1 MTSHAATPQ
10 GTRDPLAWEHVGVSS
25 KHGQHRHPLPD
36 EPTSPE
42 PVGGGDEHPP
52 GYPFEW
58 EADVVLSDGSV
69 AHVRPIRPSDDERI
83 RVFHAGQS
91 EESIYLRF
99 FAPLRELSD
108 RDVQRF
114 TVVDYDERV
123 ALVVMH
129 RDLIIGIGRYD
140 KIDDTRAEVAFNVSD
155 AFQGKGIGSILLE
168 HLALVGLDGGV
179 TRFVAEVLPQNRRM
193 INVFKEAG
201 YNVKHRLEDGVISLS
216 FDISPTATS
225 TAVRYAREHRS
236 EAISVGGILTPRS
249 VAVVGAS
256 RREFSIG
263 HTFLKNLVEGGF
275 TGQVYAVNPN
285 AKRVMG
291 LKSYRTLA
299 DVPGLVDLVVVTV
312 AAPDVIN
319 LVDECA
325 AKGARAIVVP
335 SAHFAE
341 DGEQGWKLQ
350 TKLRK
355 KARRAGLRVIGP
367 NSFGIINN
375 HPDVRLNAS
384 LAPQLPP
391 RGSFGLFAQSG
402 ALGIAVL
409 ASAARRGLG
418 VSVFASAGNRVD
430 LSGNDLM
437 QYWIEDASTDAV
449 GLYVES
455 IGNPRKF
462 VRIARSLA
470 AIKPVIVVKSAGSRL
485 GSAPGHLTRK
495 MSVGTEAFDALL
507 RQSGVIRTENIHQLF
522 DVAQLVVHQELP
534 AGDRVAVV
542 TNSDALGSLTTQAA
556 QSWDLKV
563 THGPVSVAPEA
574 GAEEFALALR
584 AAFDDP
590 GVDSVIAS
598 FIPPIYTD
606 DELVAA
612 AVRDEAGRSTKTC
625 TATFLGMRGV
635 TEQLTLNTPGE
646 RPRVVPAYPMPED
659 AVRAVAAATRYA
671 QWRARDKGTLVA
683 PSGIEKGVVEELI
696 DNVLT
701 DSPDGRALTEDEC
714 IQVLAAYGIGLWPA
728 DLVHNADE
736 AVEAAERLGYPVIL
750 KVIAPALRHQVGVT
764 GVRPDLSSPEAV
776 RDAHASLTNRLG
788 AFVADR
794 FAVQRMSPPGVSC
807 VVGSTEDPLFGP
819 VVSFSIAGPPTDLLG
834 DIGYRIPPL
843 TNVDVDD
850 LIFSVKA
857 APLLTGH
864 GGKEPIYLDDLRDL
878 IARVSTLADNHSTL
892 ASVSLQPV
900 NCWGAGVDVL
910 GAEIF
915 VAPAMTRKDASRRA
929 MT

>member
-1 MTSHAATPQ
+1 M
-10 GTRDPLAWEHVGVSS
+10 SS
-25 KHGQHRHPLPD
+25 KHGHHRHPVPD
-36 EPTSPE
+36 EPTPPE
-42 PVGGGDEHPP
+42 PSGSGEELPP
-52 GYPFEW
+52 GYPAEW

-69 AHVRPIRPSDDERI
+69 AHVRPITPSDDVRI
-83 RVFHAGQS
+83 REFHAGQS

-99 FAPLRELSD
+99 FAPLHELSD
-108 RDVQRF
+108 RDVHRF

-123 ALVVMH
+123 ALVATH
-129 RDLIIGIGRYD
+129 LDKIIGIGRYD
-140 KIDDTRAEVAFNVSD
+140 KINDTTAEVAFNVSD
-155 AFQGKGIGSILLE
+155 HYQGKGIGSILLE
-168 HLALVGLDGGV
+168 HLALVGWEAGV
-179 TRFVAEVLPQNRRM
+179 TLFVAEVLPQNRRM
-193 INVFKEAG
+193 INVFREAG
-201 YNVKHRLEDGVISLS
+201 YNVKHRLEDGIISLS
-216 FDISPTATS
+216 FDITPTAKS
-225 TAVRYAREHRS
+225 TDVRFAREHRS

-275 TGQVYAVNPN
+275 TGRVYAVNPN

-291 LKSYRTLA
+291 MKAYHSLS
-299 DVPGLVDLVVVTV
+299 DVPGPVDLVVVAV
-312 AAPDVIN
+312 AAPEVID
-319 LVDECA
+319 LVEECA

-341 DGEQGWKLQ
+341 DGERGWKLQ
-350 TKLRK
+350 TRLRK
-355 KARRAGLRVIGP
+355 RARRAGIRIIGP

-375 HPDVRLNAS
+375 HPEVRLNAS

-430 LSGNDLM
+430 VSGNDLM
-437 QYWIEDASTDAV
+437 QYWIDDADTDAV

-462 VRIARSLA
+462 ARIARSLA
-470 AIKPVIVVKSAGSRL
+470 TAKPVIVVKSAGSHL
-485 GSAPGHLTRK
+485 GAAPGHLTRT
-495 MSVGTEAFDALL
+495 MGVRQEVFDALL

-522 DVAQLVVHQELP
+522 DVAQLVVHQSLP
-534 AGDRVAVV
+534 AGDGVAVV
-542 TNSDALGSLTTQAA
+542 TNSDALGSLTAQAA
-556 QSWDLKV
+556 ESWDLKV
-563 THGPVSVAPEA
+563 THGPISIAPEA

-584 AAFDDP
+584 AAFEDP
-590 GVDSVIAS
+590 KVDSVIAS

-612 AVRDEAGRSTKTC
+612 AVREEARRSTKTC

-635 TEQLTLNTPGE
+635 TEQLALTSPGSH
-646 RPRVVPAYPMPED
+646 RRVVPAYPMPED

-671 QWRARDKGTLVA
+671 QWRSRDRGSLVA
-683 PSGIEKGVVEELI
+683 PVGIDRAAVDEILEGVLAQ
-696 DNVLT
+696 
-701 DSPDGRALTEDEC
+701 SPTGRALTADEC
-714 IQVLAAYGIGLWPA
+714 TRVLAAYGIPLWP
-728 DLVHNADE
+728 DETVETADE
-736 AVEAAERLGYPVIL
+736 AVAAAERLGYPVIL
-750 KVIAPALRHQVGVT
+750 KVITPAVRHQVGVT
-764 GVRPDLSSPEAV
+764 AVRPDLASEDAV
-776 RDAHASLTNRLG
+776 RDAHTSLVNRLG

-819 VVSFSIAGPPTDLLG
+819 VVAFSIAGPPTDLLG

-843 TNVDVDD
+843 TDVDVDD

-864 GGKEPIYLDDLRDL
+864 RGKEPIHLDDLREL
-878 IARVSTLADNHSTL
+878 IARVSVLADNHSIL

-910 GAEIF
+910 GAEIV

>member
-1 MTSHAATPQ
+1 MGFS
-10 GTRDPLAWEHVGVSS
+10 WEHVDVSS
-25 KHGQHRHPLPD
+25 KRGQHRHDLPD
-36 EPTSPE
+36 EPIPSE
-42 PVGGGDEHPP
+42 PAASSGEQPP

-58 EADVVLSDGSV
+58 EAYVVLSDGSV
-69 AHVRPIRPSDDERI
+69 ARLRPIKPSDAGRI

-108 RDVQRF
+108 RDVLRF

-123 ALVVMH
+123 ALVALLQ
-129 RDLIIGIGRYD
+129 DQIIGIGRYD
-140 KIDDTRAEVAFNVSD
+140 KLNDTTAEVAFNVSD
-155 AFQGKGIGSILLE
+155 SFQGKGIGSILLE

-256 RREFSIG
+256 RREYSIG
-263 HTFLKNLVEGGF
+263 HTFLKNLVDGGF
-275 TGQVYAVNPN
+275 AGQVYAVNPN

-291 LKSYRTLA
+291 LKAYRTLA
-299 DVPGLVDLVVVTV
+299 DVPGPVDLVVVAV
-312 AAPDVIN
+312 PAPDVID

-355 KARRAGLRVIGP
+355 KARRAGMRVIGP

-375 HPDVRLNAS
+375 HPEVRLNAS
-384 LAPQLPP
+384 LAPTLPP
-391 RGSFGLFAQSG
+391 RGTFGLFAQSG

-437 QYWIEDASTDAV
+437 QYWIDDTNTDAV

-462 VRIARSLA
+462 ARIARTLA
-470 AIKPVIVVKSAGSRL
+470 ATKPVIVVTSAGSRL

-495 MSVGTEAFDALL
+495 MSVGQEAFDALL

-522 DVAQLVVHQELP
+522 DVAQLVVHQPLP

-574 GAEEFALALR
+574 SAEEFAQALR
-584 AAFDDP
+584 AAFDNP
-590 GVDSVIAS
+590 AVDSVIAS

-612 AVRDEAGRSTKTC
+612 AVREEARRSTKTC

-635 TEQLTLNTPGE
+635 TEQLTLSSPGE
-646 RPRVVPAYPMPED
+646 HRRVVPAYPMPED

-671 QWRARDKGTLVA
+671 QWRARDKGTPVG
-683 PSGIEKGVVEELI
+683 PSDIDKGAVDELI
-696 DNVLT
+696 DAVLA
-701 DSPDGRALTEDEC
+701 DAPGGRALTQDEC
-714 IQVLAAYGIGLWPA
+714 IQMLAAYGIDLWPA
-728 DLVHNADE
+728 VTVQSADD
-736 AVEAAERLGYPVIL
+736 AVAAAEALGYPVIL
-750 KVIAPALRHQVGVT
+750 KVIAPAVRHQVGVT
-764 GVRPDLSSPEAV
+764 GVRPDLASPEAV

-788 AFVADR
+788 AFVADW

-819 VVSFSIAGPPTDLLG
+819 VVSFSVAGPPTDLLG

-843 TNVDVDD
+843 TTVDVDD
-850 LIFSVKA
+850 LVFSVKA

-864 GGKEPIYLDDLRDL
+864 GGKEPIHLDDLREL
-878 IARVSTLADNHSTL
+878 IARVSVLADNHSALST
-892 ASVSLQPV
+892 VSLQPV

>member
-1 MTSHAATPQ
+1 M
-10 GTRDPLAWEHVGVSS
+10 SS
-25 KHGQHRHPLPD
+25 KRGRRRQTKPEDSTPADSAIGAD
-36 EPTSPE
+36 E
-42 PVGGGDEHPP
+42 VPP
-52 GYPFEW
+52 GYPYEW

-69 AHVRPIRPSDDERI
+69 ALLRPITPADGDRI
-83 RVFHAGQS
+83 REFHAGQS
-91 EESIYLRF
+91 AESIYLRF
-99 FAPLRELSD
+99 FAPLHELSD
-108 RDVQRF
+108 RDVHRF

-123 ALVVMH
+123 ALVATH
-129 RDLIIGIGRYD
+129 LDKIIGVGRYD
-140 KIDDTRAEVAFNVSD
+140 KINDTTAEVAFNVSD
-155 AFQGKGIGSILLE
+155 HYQGKGIGSILLE
-168 HLALVGLDGGV
+168 HLALVGLEGGV
-179 TRFVAEVLPQNRRM
+179 TRFVAEVLPQNRKM
-193 INVFKEAG
+193 INVFREAG

-216 FDISPTATS
+216 FDITPTTAS
-225 TAVRYAREHRS
+225 TAVRFAREHRS

-275 TGQVYAVNPN
+275 AGRVYAVNPN

-291 LKSYRTLA
+291 LKAYPSLA
-299 DVPGLVDLVVVTV
+299 DVPGPIDLVVVAV
-312 AAPDVIN
+312 PAPEVID

-350 TKLRK
+350 AKLRK
-355 KARRAGLRVIGP
+355 RARRAGLRVIGP

-375 HPDVRLNAS
+375 HPQVRLNAS

-391 RGSFGLFAQSG
+391 QGSFGLFAQSG

-430 LSGNDLM
+430 VSGNDLM
-437 QYWIEDASTDAV
+437 QYWIDDADTDAV

-462 VRIARSLA
+462 ARIARSLSA
-470 AIKPVIVVKSAGSRL
+470 TKPVIVVKPAGSHL
-485 GSAPGHLTRK
+485 GSAPGHFTRT
-495 MSVGTEAFDALL
+495 MSVRQEAFDALL

-522 DVAQLVVHQELP
+522 DVAQLVVHQSLP

-556 QSWDLKV
+556 ESWDLKV
-563 THGPVSVAPEA
+563 THGPVSVPPEA

-590 GVDSVIAS
+590 DVDSVIAS

-612 AVRDEAGRSTKTC
+612 AVREEARRSTKTC

-635 TEQLTLNTPGE
+635 TEQLALSTSGTH
-646 RPRVVPAYPMPED
+646 RRVVPAYPMPED

-671 QWRARDKGTLVA
+671 QWRARVKGTLVA
-683 PSGIEKGVVEELI
+683 PTDI
-696 DNVLT
+696 DRAAADDLLDSVLAT
-701 DSPDGRALTEDEC
+701 DPQGRALTQPEC
-714 IQVLAAYGIGLWPA
+714 IQLLAAYGISLWPHEIVETA
-728 DLVHNADE
+728 EE
-736 AVEAAERLGYPVIL
+736 AVAAAERLGFPVIL
-750 KVIAPALRHQVGVT
+750 KVIAPAVRHQVGVA
-764 GVRPDLSSPEAV
+764 GVRPDLTGTDAV
-776 RDAHASLTNRLG
+776 RDAHASLVNRLG
-788 AFVADR
+788 AFVANR
-794 FAVQRMSPPGVSC
+794 FAVQRMSPPGVSA

-819 VVSFSIAGPPTDLLG
+819 VVTFSIAGPPTDLLG

-843 TNVDVDD
+843 TDVDVDD
-850 LIFSVKA
+850 LISSVKA

-864 GGKEPIYLDDLRDL
+864 RGKEPVDLDALRE
-878 IARVSTLADNHSTL
+878 IVARVSVLADNHSVL
-892 ASVSLQPV
+892 SSVSLQPV

-910 GAEIF
+910 GAEIL

>member
-1 MTSHAATPQ
+1 M
-10 GTRDPLAWEHVGVSS
+10 GVSS
-25 KHGQHRHPLPD
+25 KHSHHRHPKPD
-36 EPTSPE
+36 EASAAD
-42 PVGGGDEHPP
+42 PVGAAADLPP
-52 GYPFEW
+52 GYPVEW

-69 AHVRPIRPSDDERI
+69 AHLRPITPADGELI
-83 RVFHAGQS
+83 REFHAGQS

-99 FAPLRELSD
+99 FAPLHELSD
-108 RDVQRF
+108 RDVHRF
-114 TVVDYDERV
+114 TVIDYDERV
-123 ALVVMH
+123 ALVATH
-129 RDLIIGIGRYD
+129 LDKIIGVGRYD
-140 KIDDTRAEVAFNVSD
+140 KLNETTAEVAFNVSD
-155 AFQGKGIGSILLE
+155 NYQGKGIGSILLE
-168 HLALVGLDGGV
+168 HLALVGLDSGV

-193 INVFKEAG
+193 INVFREAG

-216 FDISPTATS
+216 FDITPTAAS

-275 TGQVYAVNPN
+275 AGTVYAVNPN

-291 LKSYRTLA
+291 MRSYHSLS
-299 DVPGLVDLVVVTV
+299 DVPGPVDLVVVAV
-312 AAPDVIN
+312 AAPEVID

-341 DGEQGWKLQ
+341 DGEHGWKLQ

-355 KARRAGLRVIGP
+355 RARRAGIRVVGP

-430 LSGNDLM
+430 VSGNDLM
-437 QYWIEDASTDAV
+437 QYWIEDGDTDAV

-462 VRIARSLA
+462 ARIARSLA
-470 AIKPVIVVKSAGSRL
+470 ATKPVIVVKSGAYLL
-485 GSAPGHLTRK
+485 GSAPGHFTRTT
-495 MSVGTEAFDALL
+495 SVRQEAFDALL

-522 DVAQLVVHQELP
+522 DVAQLVVHQSLP

-542 TNSDALGSLTTQAA
+542 TNSDALGSLTSQAA

-563 THGPVSVAPEA
+563 THGPVSVPPEA
-574 GAEEFALALR
+574 GADEFAQALR

-590 GVDSVIAS
+590 QVDTVIAS

-612 AVRDEAGRSTKTC
+612 AVREEARRSTKTC

-635 TEQLTLNTPGE
+635 TEQLALSSPGSH
-646 RPRVVPAYPMPED
+646 RRVVPAYPMPED

-671 QWRARDKGTLVA
+671 QWKARDKGTPVA
-683 PSGIEKGVVEELI
+683 PTGIDQAAVETMI
-696 DNVLT
+696 DAILAEH
-701 DSPDGRALTEDEC
+701 PEGRALTQPEC
-714 IQVLAAYGIGLWPA
+714 IEMLAAYGISLWP
-728 DLVHNADE
+728 DETVSTADE
-736 AVEAAERLGYPVIL
+736 AVAAADRVGYPVIL
-750 KVIAPALRHQVGVT
+750 KAISPAVRHQVGVT
-764 GVRPDLSSPEAV
+764 GIRPDLTSQEAV
-776 RDAHASLTNRLG
+776 RDAHASLVSRLG

-807 VVGSTEDPLFGP
+807 VVGSAEDPLFGP

-850 LIFSVKA
+850 LLFSVKA

-864 GGKEPIYLDDLRDL
+864 RGKEPVDLDELRDL
-878 IARVSTLADNHSTL
+878 LARVSVLADNHSAL
-892 ASVSLQPV
+892 QSVSLQPV
-900 NCWGAGVDVL
+900 NCWGSGVDVL
-910 GAEIF
+910 GAEIV